1 MPRKH
6 LIASGINKKQQQQA
20 KIWMKC
26 AKEIKAATK
35 VGGPNPEANPRLK
48 AAINRALSNNLSRD
62 SIQRNIEGAN
72 KDQENL
78 VELHYEAFGPN
89 GLAIMIHCLTDN
101 ENRTISAI
109 RGYLSK
115 LNASLAKPNSV
126 AMSFNEYAIF
136 LIAKKDATED
146 QIIETLLEV
155 DLIDLALIDDIYEVK
170 VSKEHF
176 VQAKTLLDDAQLVY
190 MNADIKWVPD
200 DYIGLDDQQKE
211 KLVRFIN
218 SCDDDDDV
226 QWVATNFEEEI

>member
-26 AKEIKAATK
+26 AKEIKAAAK
-35 VGGPNPEANPRLK
+35 VGGTNPEANPRLK
-48 AAINRALSNNLSRD
+48 AAITRALANNLSRD

-72 KDQENL
+72 KDSQNL
-78 VELHYEAFGPN
+78 VELTYEAFGPN

-126 AMSFNEYAIF
+126 AMSFNEYAVF
-136 LIAKKDATED
+136 LINKNDVIED
-146 QIIETLLEV
+146 QIIAALLEV
-155 DLIDLALIDDIYEVK
+155 DLIDIELIETIYEVK
-170 VSKEHF
+170 VSKDHF
-176 VQAKTLLDDAQLVY
+176 IQAKNALAASNIPVVS
-190 MNADIKWVPD
+190 ADIKWVSD
-200 DYIGLDDQQKE
+200 EYIALDEQQKE
-211 KLVRFIN
+211 KLVRFI
-218 SCDDDDDV
+218 SACDDDDDI